1 MLDGRAD
8 PTLTANMPTPVTV
21 KIEVIIFE
29 DGEVY
34 GVNEVAYDSEIQ
46 NRMLMG
52 TALAKQ
58 IRNAKATGVDLNTM
72 LSQMVATRVSISDSA
87 TR

>member
-58 IRNAKATGVDLNTM
+58 IRNAMATGVDLNTM